1 MALIKCP
8 ECKNNVSDKAESC
21 PKCGYELNKKSK
33 NKSNSTNDK
42 MNPKFRGKVD
52 YKYIILGLLIIVVG
66 FYMLNQNNDKND
78 THTNDKPTTED
89 RQGGNTNPGTYS
101 GYVVYNDNNLK
112 MSYEIPSNYKT
123 YAENSSITYVGQS
136 IDEAGALIP
145 YMVLG
150 CDNNYANPVQF
161 LNAFTDELRKVY
173 SDVIITI
180 DLVSDN
186 IGIYYVYGIQ
196 YKYTTK
202 GHTVIDNRY
211 ATMVGNKVFM
221 VGTRE
226 ENTNTEEMNNNVRVV
241 FNTLK
246 GVN

>member
-1 MALIKCP
+1 
-8 ECKNNVSDKAESC
+8 
-21 PKCGYELNKKSK
+21 
-33 NKSNSTNDK
+33 
-42 MNPKFRGKVD
+42 
-52 YKYIILGLLIIVVG
+52 
-66 FYMLNQNNDKND
+66 MLNQNNEKND
-78 THTNDKPTTED
+78 TPTNDKPTTED
-89 RQGGNTNPGTYS
+89 RQGGNTDKGTYS

-123 YAENSSITYVGQS
+123 YAENGSITYVGQS
-136 IDEAGALIP
+136 IDESGALIP

-150 CDNNYANPVQF
+150 WDNNYANPVQF

-173 SDVIITI
+173 NDVTITI

-186 IGIYYVYGIQ
+186 IGSYYVYGIQ

-211 ATMVGNKVFM
+211 ATMIGNKVFM